1 MSSPNELVGQ
11 ENEKTNKFHKEPMLT
26 SALILITLMPLQVSP
41 RGNSTIPLG
50 TPLAVAVFVDT
61 AKILGFP
68 ELRLRDSRGNLYV
81 ANKTLLEEP
90 LAMINDQ
97 AFITHVSTLN
107 KRKAHIV
114 SYVKLKTKTQN

>member
-1 MSSPNELVGQ
+1 M
-11 ENEKTNKFHKEPMLT
+11 
-26 SALILITLMPLQVSP
+26 
-41 RGNSTIPLG
+41 IPLG

-97 AFITHVSTLN
+97 ALVTHVSTLS

-114 SYVKLKTKTQN
+114 SYVKLKTKSQN

>member
-1 MSSPNELVGQ
+1 
-11 ENEKTNKFHKEPMLT
+11 MLT
-26 SALILITLMPLQVSP
+26 SALVLITLMPLQVSP
-41 RGNSTIPLG
+41 TGKSMIPLG
-50 TPLAVAVFVDT
+50 TPIAVGVFVDT

-90 LAMINDQ
+90 LAIINNQ
-97 AFITHVSTLN
+97 AGITHISALN

>member
-1 MSSPNELVGQ
+1 
-11 ENEKTNKFHKEPMLT
+11 MLT

-41 RGNSTIPLG
+41 RGKSMIPLG

-68 ELRLRDSRGNLYV
+68 ELRLRDSRGNLCV

-90 LAMINDQ
+90 LAIINDQ

-114 SYVKLKTKTQN
+114 SYVKLKTRAQN

>member
-1 MSSPNELVGQ
+1 
-11 ENEKTNKFHKEPMLT
+11 
-26 SALILITLMPLQVSP
+26 MPLQVSP
-41 RGNSTIPLG
+41 SGKSMIPLG

-90 LAMINDQ
+90 LAMISDQ